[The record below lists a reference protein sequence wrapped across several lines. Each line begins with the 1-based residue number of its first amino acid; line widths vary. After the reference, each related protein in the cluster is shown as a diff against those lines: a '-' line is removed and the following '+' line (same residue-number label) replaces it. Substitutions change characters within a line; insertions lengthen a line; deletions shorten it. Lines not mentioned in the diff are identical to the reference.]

1 METFFALFHHQIE
14 TKYPFGKRECAT
26 KIIRYITFLGAV
38 YFDRGVFPSSHPDIG
53 FDTPLGHPSLPS
65 PFGVDAKTPQD
76 VSDEVFNVTFGNNG
90 NSDRVPHLM
99 MTFGQFLDH
108 DFAYS
113 LHQDA
118 CDDRYGIVAKITLQ

>member
-1 METFFALFHHQIE
+1 MEI
-14 TKYPFGKRECAT
+14 KYPFSKGEYAAL
-26 KIIRYITFLGAV
+26 ISYITSLGAV

-65 PFGVDAKTPQD
+65 PFGSDAKTPQD

-99 MTFGQFLDH
+99 MTLDN
-108 DFAYS
+108 FWITI
-113 LHQDA
+113 LH
-118 CDDRYGIVAKITLQ
+118 IVCIKMLVIIGMA